1 MLVAAVDVGYS
12 NLKIAVGHPGS
23 EPRVIVRPAGA
34 APLDRLGERIGE
46 RRPNGGD
53 AAPVL
58 VEVQGR
64 RWAAGIEPGRFSGW
78 ARSLHEDYAT
88 TDAYLA
94 LVKAALVLTG
104 ECAIETV
111 VTGLP
116 VSQANDPRRRDAVR
130 RLIVGTHDCAS
141 GAIEVGNVRV
151 LPQPVG
157 AYLDLVWSGTDR
169 TLLDRIES
177 GAVLVLDA
185 GFYSFDWALIV
196 GGELRRAASGT
207 SLEAMSVLLDRAA
220 RRLADEYGGKP
231 VPLGLEAAVRAGQP
245 TFRQAGHLVHL
256 APVLTLVARDVASVA
271 LEALRQSLRRE
282 ATNIDLVLLAGGGGE
297 LYGASVGALFPGA
310 SVVVSRTPVAANVR
324 GFFRHVA

>member
-1 MLVAAVDVGYS
+1 MLVAAIDVGYS
-12 NLKIAVGHPGS
+12 NLKLAVGHPGS
-23 EPRVIVRPAGA
+23 EPRVSVRPAGA

-46 RRPNGGD
+46 TRP
-53 AAPVL
+53 AADPATPIL
-58 VEVQGR
+58 VEIQGR
-64 RWAAGIEPGRFSGW
+64 RWAAGIEPARFSGW

-104 ECAIETV
+104 EHAIETV

-130 RLIVGTHDCAS
+130 RLIIGTHTHAR
-141 GAIEVGNVRV
+141 GVIEVGNVRV

-157 AYLDLVWSGTDR
+157 AYLDLVWCGTDPA
-169 TLLDRIES
+169 LLDRIET

-196 GGELRRAASGT
+196 AGELRRAASGT
-207 SLEAMSVLLDRAA
+207 SLEAMSVLLERAA
-220 RRLADEYGGKP
+220 RRLADEHGGKP
-231 VPLGLEAAVRAGQP
+231 VPLGLEAAVRSGQP
-245 TFRQAGHLVHL
+245 TFRQAGQVVPL
-256 APVLTLVARDVASVA
+256 APVLTLVAREVAAVA

-282 ATNIDLVLLAGGGGE
+282 SSNIDLVLLAGGGGE
-297 LYGASVGALFPGA
+297 LYGARVGSLFPGA
-310 SVVVSRTPVAANVR
+310 SVVVSVHPVAANVR